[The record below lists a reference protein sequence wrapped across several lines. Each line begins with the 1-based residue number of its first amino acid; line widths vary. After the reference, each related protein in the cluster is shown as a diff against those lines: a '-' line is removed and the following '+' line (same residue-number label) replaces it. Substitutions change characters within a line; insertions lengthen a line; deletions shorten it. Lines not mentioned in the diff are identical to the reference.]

1 MNPYDSVVTGDI
13 LLSLIKNRELL
24 IANTNSDLNTKAR
37 HVALTLLETAISAVD
52 PMKLIQTQVQI
63 KQNTLFIG
71 RHSFNLA
78 KYEDI
83 IVLGGG
89 KASAAMAEMMEII
102 LGDRITAGFINIPE
116 HSAHKYQVSTIQLHE
131 AGHPIPNEAGQQ
143 GVAQIFQHLQKIT
156 EKTLILFLLSGGGS
170 ALLPSPQKGITL
182 LEKKQITNLLLRSGA
197 TINEINVVR
206 KHISKI
212 KGGRLAVAS
221 YPATLVCIVL
231 SDVLGDPLPS
241 IASGPTV
248 PDPST
253 YHDAIQILHRYA
265 IWNDVPSSVQQF
277 LLDGLAGKNAES
289 PKPGDPRFE
298 HVHNILLGNNSL
310 ALGAA
315 ENQAYTMKLT
325 PLILSSYIQGE
336 ARHVGTVLA
345 SIAREI
351 NLANKPIP
359 KPSVVLAGGETT
371 VTVTGTGQGGR
382 NGEVALSAS
391 LALEDL
397 EGVVIASLG
406 TDGIDGLSD
415 AAGAI
420 VDASTLARA
429 RSQNL
434 NPLQFLY
441 NNDSHN
447 FFKQLGDLI
456 YTGPTGTNVNDVMI
470 IVNLLVNTT

>member
-1 MNPYDSVVTGDI
+1 MEDI
-13 LLSLIKNRELL
+13 LLSLITNKEAL
-24 IANTNSDLNTKAR
+24 IANTYSQVNAEAR
-37 HVALTLLETAISAVD
+37 RIALTLLETAISAVD
-52 PMKLIQTQVQI
+52 PMELIKTQIHVNG
-63 KQNTLFIG
+63 NTLTVG
-71 RHSFNLA
+71 PYTLNLT
-78 KYEDI
+78 KYKEI
-83 IVLGGG
+83 LVLGGG
-89 KASAAMAEMMEII
+89 KASGAMAEMVERI

-116 HSAHKYQVSTIQLHE
+116 NSAQKYQVSTIQLNE
-131 AGHPIPNEAGQQ
+131 AGHPIPNEAGEQ
-143 GVAQIFQHLQKIT
+143 GVDQIFQYLKGVT
-156 EKTLILFLLSGGGS
+156 EETLILFLLSGGGS
-170 ALLPSPQKGITL
+170 ALLPSPQDGITL
-182 LEKKQITNLLLRSGA
+182 TEKKQITNLLLRSGA
-197 TINEINVVR
+197 TINDINVVR

-221 YPATLVCIVL
+221 FPATLLCLVL

-253 YHDAIQILHRYA
+253 YQDAIQILHRYA
-265 IWNDVPSSVQQF
+265 IWNDTPFSVQQF
-277 LLDGLAGKNAES
+277 LLNGQEGKNTES
-289 PKPGDPRFE
+289 PKAGDSRFA
-298 HVHNILLGNNSL
+298 HVRNILLGNNSL
-310 ALGAA
+310 ALAAA
-315 ENQAYTMKLT
+315 ERQALTMKLN

-351 NLANKPIP
+351 TEANKPIP
-359 KPSVVLAGGETT
+359 QPGVVLAGGETT

-420 VDASTLARA
+420 VDASTLKKARTK
-429 RSQNL
+429 NL
-434 NPLQFLY
+434 SPLQYLQ
-441 NNDSHN
+441 NNDSHHY
-447 FFKQLGDLI
+447 FKELGDLV

-470 IVNLLVNTT
+470 IVNLPDLLKEGEAC

>member
-1 MNPYDSVVTGDI
+1 MDLYDSVVTGDI
-13 LLSLIKNRELL
+13 LLSLFTNRDAL
-24 IANTNSDLNTKAR
+24 IANTDSEITANAR
-37 HVALTLLETAISAVD
+37 RIALTLLETAISAVD
-52 PMKLIQTQVQI
+52 PMKLIQTQVHV
-63 KQNTLFIG
+63 KHNTLTIG
-71 RHSFNLA
+71 PHSLNLA
-78 KYEDI
+78 KYKDI
-83 IVLGGG
+83 FVLGGG
-89 KASAAMAEMMEII
+89 KASGAMAEMIEAIF
-102 LGDRITAGFINIPE
+102 GDRITAGLINIPE
-116 HSAHKYQVSTIQLHE
+116 QSAHKYQVSTVQLNE
-131 AGHPIPNEAGQQ
+131 AGHPIPNEVGQQ
-143 GVAQIFQHLQKIT
+143 GVEDIFQYLSAVT
-156 EKTLILFLLSGGGS
+156 EETLILFLLSGGGS
-170 ALLPSPQKGITL
+170 ALLPLPQDGITL
-182 LEKKQITNLLLRSGA
+182 TEKKQITNLLLRSGA

-212 KGGRLAVAS
+212 KGGRLAVES
-221 YPATLVCIVL
+221 HPATLLCLVL

-265 IWNDVPSSVQQF
+265 IWNDAPSSVQQF
-277 LLDGLAGKNAES
+277 LLNGHAGKNPES
-289 PKPGDPRFE
+289 PKAGDPRFDR
-298 HVHNILLGNNSL
+298 VHNILLGNNTL
-310 ALGAA
+310 ALEAA
-315 ENQAYTMKLT
+315 EKQARTMELT

-336 ARHVGTVLA
+336 ARHIGTVLA

-359 KPSVVLAGGETT
+359 KPGVVLAGGETT
-371 VTVTGTGQGGR
+371 VTVTGTGRGGR

-397 EGVVIASLG
+397 EGVVIASIG

-420 VDASTLARA
+420 ADASTLKKARN
-429 RSQNL
+429 QNL
-434 NPLQFLY
+434 NPLQYLQ

-447 FFKQLGDLI
+447 FFKQLGDLV

-470 IVNLLVNTT
+470 IVNLPN